1 LVLLPEILILFMI
14 SPATSV
20 RTALFSLL
28 LSVSVGT
35 GYGQTA
41 KKYAKEVEAK
51 ITQVEQNLKR
61 VSNVAGQPA
70 KWTLQERMKYYH
82 ANGVSIAVIK
92 NYQVEWAR
100 AYGLAD
106 AAQKRPVTVNT
117 LFQAG
122 SISKSLNA
130 MGVLKLAQDKRLNLD
145 ADINTYLT
153 SWKFPYDSV
162 AKGKKI
168 TLANLLSHTAG
179 LTVHGFP
186 GYEVGTPLP
195 TLPQI
200 LNGEKPANTAA
211 VRSQY
216 APGLKYE
223 YSGGGTT
230 ISQLLV
236 QDVTGQPYDK
246 FMWENVL
253 KPLGMQA
260 SSFTQPPAD
269 GQRSR
274 LATGYLNDGTVVK
287 GNYHVYPEQ
296 AAAGLWTTPTDLA
309 AYVIETQ
316 QAWQGKSAK
325 VLSQEMTKRRL
336 TPYVDSLAGLGVFLR
351 HKRGVEY
358 FMHDG
363 AVEGFVSVYLGSLAG
378 GNGVVVMTNSDNGA
392 LLGEI
397 INSVA
402 TTYQWKNYYVPITR
416 KEAPQPTNVLAAYVG
431 KYKIQDDY
439 FAIELK
445 KDGPWLAVDKTTAW
459 KMYFTDATHFFV
471 LENAGN
477 FSMLRDSSGKVNAV
491 GVDNKPIATRVN

>member
-1 LVLLPEILILFMI
+1 MI

-41 KKYAKEVEAK
+41 KKYAKEVEAN
-51 ITQVEQNLKR
+51 ITQVEHNLKQVR
-61 VSNVAGQPA
+61 NVAGQPA
-70 KWTLQERMKYYH
+70 QWTLQERMKYYH

-92 NYQVEWAR
+92 DYHVEWAK

-130 MGVLKLAQDKRLNLD
+130 MGVLKLAQDKRLTLD

-153 SWKFPYDSV
+153 SWKFPYDSL

-168 TLANLLSHTAG
+168 SLANLLSHTAG

-186 GYEVGTPLP
+186 GSEVGTALP
-195 TLPQI
+195 SLPQI

-216 APGLKYE
+216 APGLQYE

-236 QDVTGQPYDK
+236 QDVTGQPYDQ

-274 LATGYLNDGTVVK
+274 LATGYVNGGTVVK
-287 GNYHVYPEQ
+287 GHYHVYPEQ

-325 VLSQEMTKRRL
+325 VLSQEMTRRRL
-336 TPYVDSLAGLGVFLR
+336 TPYLDSVAGLGVFIM
-351 HKRGVEY
+351 HKRGVVY
-358 FMHDG
+358 FEHGGVD
-363 AVEGFVSVYLGSLAG
+363 EGFVSQYTGSVAG
-378 GNGVVVMTNSDNGA
+378 GNGVVVMTNSANTA
-392 LLGEI
+392 LLEEI
-397 INSVA
+397 VNSVA
-402 TTYQWKNYYVPITR
+402 TTYHWKNYYVPLTR
-416 KEAPQPTNVLAAYVG
+416 KEAPQPPNVLAAYVG

-439 FAIELK
+439 FVIELK